1 MVALTRPIC
10 KKRGKE
16 MHKRPDFSERS
27 FGAILEKLV
36 EETTVTEQ
44 RPDNAR
50 QAALDYHEFPKPGK
64 LEIRATKPLANGRDL
79 ARAYSPGVAEACLEI
94 KADPS
99 TASRYTSRANLVG
112 VVTNGTAVLGLG
124 NIGALASKPVMEGK
138 AVLFKKFANID
149 CFDIELNEPD
159 PEKLAAIVC
168 ALEPTFGAI
177 NLEDIKAPDCFIV
190 EKLCREKMNIP
201 VFHDDQHGTAIV
213 VGAAATNALHVAG
226 KRFEEIKIVS
236 TGGGAAGIACLNML
250 LKLGV
255 RRENVWLCDL
265 AGLVY
270 KGRVDQMT
278 DQKAEYA
285 QGTAPATLD
294 DVIQDAD
301 LFLGL
306 SGPGVLTADM
316 VRKMAPR
323 PIVFALANP
332 SPEILPD
339 VVRAAVP
346 DAIIATGRSDFPNQV
361 NNVLCFPFIFRG
373 ALDVGATTINDQM
386 QLACIEGI
394 AALAR
399 ATTSAEAAA
408 AYSDEKLS
416 FGADYLIPKPFD
428 PRLIGVVAS
437 AVAKAAMDS
446 GVATRPI
453 ADLAAYRHTL
463 DGSVFKSAL
472 IMRPVF
478 DVARQSS
485 RRIIFAEGEDERVLR
500 AASAMLE
507 EMTVK
512 PILIGRP
519 EVMAARC
526 ERFGLAIRPDRDF
539 AVVNPESDTRYR
551 EYWSSYHQL
560 LERQGVTPDTARA
573 VLRTNSTAIAA
584 IAVHRG
590 DADSMIC
597 GVFGQYLGHLNDVR
611 QVLARGGRHP
621 LGALSLM
628 ILEDGPLFVADT
640 QVNPIPSPD
649 QIAATAMGAARH
661 ARRFGVEPKMALC
674 SHSNFGNLDS
684 DSGRRMRAAMEI
696 LDAHECDF
704 EYEGEMSLDA
714 ALDPDLRERIF
725 PNSRLKG
732 PANIVI
738 FGYTDAANAARN
750 MLKMKAG
757 GLEVGPILMG
767 MGNKAHIV
775 TPSITVR
782 GLLNVS
788 ALAGAPVSLYS

>member
-1 MVALTRPIC
+1 
-10 KKRGKE
+10 
-16 MHKRPDFSERS
+16 
-27 FGAILEKLV
+27 
-36 EETTVTEQ
+36 VTEQ

-149 CFDIELNEPD
+149 CFDIELNESD

-226 KRFEEIKIVS
+226 KRFEDIKIVS

-294 DVIQDAD
+294 DVIKDAD

-323 PIVFALANP
+323 PIVYALANP
-332 SPEILPD
+332 SPEILPE

-590 DADSMIC
+590 DADSLIC

-750 MLKMKAG
+750 MLKLKAG

>member
-1 MVALTRPIC
+1 MVALTPPIC

-16 MHKRPDFSERS
+16 MHQRSDFSGRS

-36 EETTVTEQ
+36 EETIVTEQ

-94 KADPS
+94 KADPA

-226 KRFEEIKIVS
+226 KRFEDIKIVS

-285 QGTAPATLD
+285 QGTTPATLN
-294 DVIQDAD
+294 DVIKDAD

-316 VRKMAPR
+316 VRKMAAR

-339 VVRAAVP
+339 LVRAAVP

-437 AVAKAAMDS
+437 AVAKAAMES

-453 ADLAAYRHTL
+453 ADLAAYRHAL

-526 ERFGLAIRPDRDF
+526 ERFGLSIRPDRDF
-539 AVVNPESDTRYR
+539 AVVNPESDARYR
-551 EYWSSYHQL
+551 DYWSSYHQL

-621 LGALSLM
+621 VGALSLM

-640 QVNPIPSPD
+640 QVNPIPSPE
-649 QIAATAMGAARH
+649 QIAASAMGAARH

-732 PANIVI
+732 AANIVI

-750 MLKMKAG
+750 MLKLKAG

-767 MGNKAHIV
+767 MGNRAHIV

-788 ALAGAPVSLYS
+788 ALAGAPVSLYG